1 MASFACAS
9 GSKGRGWRGAG
20 FWFASV
26 LAVLALAGAWP
37 VAAQTST
44 PPRRSTG
51 RHLPP
56 ARQDP
61 AAKDLSFPVYREP
74 QRWSVSFGA
83 GLLSG
88 NDLFKVVFPT
98 PPATWVLPSGLVVSQ
113 PHSLRV
119 TLDEDLLLAG
129 SVSYHLPPR
138 WQVRCDLGWSEVD
151 ATAEVKDLQ
160 TVTLHPYDRISFF
173 SAALAGE
180 CRLTT
185 TRSYPFVQGG
195 VALLDV
201 GARSAAG
208 LDQTALAWRL
218 GLGFHW
224 GFRGGWGLRAEVR
237 DTIRQLDLAEHGE
250 LAFTGLDYRE
260 AGPQHLYELSLQVR
274 TGL

>member
-1 MASFACAS
+1 MASLARMKLA
-9 GSKGRGWRGAG
+9 GGKPRLGAG
-20 FWFASV
+20 GWFGWG
-26 LAVLALAGAWP
+26 LAVLLVAGAWP
-37 VAAQTST
+37 AAAQTPS

-61 AAKDLSFPVYREP
+61 AAKDLAFPVYREP
-74 QRWSVSFGA
+74 QRWSVSFGG

-88 NDLFKVVFPT
+88 NDLFKVTFPT

-113 PHSLRV
+113 PRSLRI

-129 SVSYHLPPR
+129 GISYHLPPR
-138 WQVRCDLGWSEVD
+138 WQVRLDLAWSEVD

-160 TVTLHPYDRISFF
+160 TVTLRLYDRITFF
-173 SAALAGE
+173 NAALAGE

-185 TRSYPFVQGG
+185 TRSYPFLAGG

-201 GARSAAG
+201 GARGADG
-208 LDQTALAWRL
+208 LEQTGIAWQL

-224 GFRGGWGLRAEVR
+224 GFRGGWGLRAEIR
-237 DTIRQLDLAEHGE
+237 DTIRQLDFAEHAE
-250 LAFTGLDYRE
+250 AVFPGLVYRE
-260 AGPQHLYELSLQVR
+260 AGPQHLYGLSLQVR